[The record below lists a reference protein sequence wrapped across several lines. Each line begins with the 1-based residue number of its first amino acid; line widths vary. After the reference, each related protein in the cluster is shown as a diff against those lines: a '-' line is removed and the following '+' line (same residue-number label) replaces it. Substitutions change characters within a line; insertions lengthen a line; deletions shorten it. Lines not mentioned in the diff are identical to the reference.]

1 MPIADALHKQNT
13 HTAFWLA
20 LLLYGMILLF
30 MSNTMIYIAALASIT
45 ALTCIA
51 VANGLN
57 IIFK

>member
-1 MPIADALHKQNT
+1 MHCINKT

-30 MSNTMIYIAALASIT
+30 MSNTMIYIAGLASIT

-51 VANGLN
+51 VANSLN